1 MPKKALDF
9 HVVREIAL
17 TLANVEKST
26 LHGAVSLKVRGK
38 LLACPAIHRSAEPN
52 SLMVRIG
59 PAERAQ
65 LLSAAPDTYYL
76 TDHYLN
82 HSAVLVRLSKID
94 RKSLESLLKK
104 SVAFCECKKSDRQHW
119 RQHAV
124 GTQHRR
130 AAKRKFCPTNQF
142 LRAFED
148 SLHVNGNV

>member
-1 MPKKALDF
+1 M
-9 HVVREIAL
+9 
-17 TLANVEKST
+17 
-26 LHGAVSLKVRGK
+26 HGVTTWKVHGK

-94 RKSLESLLKK
+94 RKSLESLLR
-104 SVAFCECKKSDRQHW
+104 SAWLF
-119 RQHAV
+119 
-124 GTQHRR
+124 TR
-130 AAKRKFCPTNQF
+130 AKHKR
-142 LRAFED
+142 
-148 SLHVNGNV
+148 